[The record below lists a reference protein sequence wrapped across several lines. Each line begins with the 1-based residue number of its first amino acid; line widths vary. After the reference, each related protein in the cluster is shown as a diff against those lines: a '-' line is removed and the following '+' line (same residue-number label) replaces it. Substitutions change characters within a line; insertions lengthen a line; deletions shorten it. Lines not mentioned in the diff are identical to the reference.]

1 MARYSL
7 FLLALLLS
15 AVPLSAA
22 EDFIVHQFERKQ
34 LGDKFYAEGA
44 TFADINQDGKTD
56 VISGPFWYEGP
67 EFQKRHEYYPVK
79 EWSINGYSDNF
90 FAFTHDINK
99 DKWPDI
105 VIIGFPGKEAFW
117 YANPQ
122 NKEGH
127 WKKHLA
133 HPVVDNESPT
143 YTDITGDGEPE
154 LVFHTGGQL
163 GYAGPGK
170 DPTAPWEFHAISP
183 NLKYGRFTHGL
194 GVGDVNGDGRADI
207 LEKNGWW
214 EQTAELSK
222 PGFWMQHPFK
232 FTSAGGAQM
241 YAYDVDGDGDQDVI
255 TSKAAHAY
263 GLAWFEN
270 VKDGDDITFVEHRI
284 MGSKPEENK
293 YGVVFSQLH
302 AVDLVDMDGDGIKD
316 IVTGKR
322 FWAHQGHDPGA
333 KEPPVNYWFKTVRTK
348 SGVDF
353 LPYQINDK
361 SGVGTQVVAGDL
373 NGDKL
378 PDLVVGNKSGAYV
391 LLHKTEKV
399 DEAAWKKAQPKKFVP
414 EKVSVKNE
422 LKPGEF
428 YATNPEG
435 KRLNVDFELGN
446 LNDWISDGEA
456 FQSQPAKGDMVHA
469 RRTDM
474 RSNHQGQFWVGTF
487 EFLEDKPVG
496 TLTSATIKVDHPYAT
511 FYVGGGQ
518 HDSTRVEIVDHATG
532 KVIAKASGR
541 NNEAMY
547 QELIDLSKYQGKE
560 IFIRLVDQHRGGW
573 GHINFDHFRFHDQKP
588 ASLDV
593 ANSDAPKKEHTQKYD
608 GLPGSK
614 AAEVMTVPE
623 GFSVSLIAAEPDVQQ
638 PIAMT
643 IDDRGRLWV
652 AESYAYPIKQPE
664 GQGKDRILIFEDKDA
679 DGKFETRKIFQDK
692 LNLVSGLEV
701 GFGGVWVGQAPYL
714 LFIPDKN
721 GDDKPDSQPQI
732 LLDGWHYE
740 DTHETLN
747 SFIWGP
753 DGWLYGCHGVF
764 THSRVGKPGTPDD
777 QRQPINAGIW
787 RYHPTRHE
795 FEVFAHGTSNP
806 WGVDFNDQ
814 GQCFLTCCVIPHLFH
829 IVQNARYRRQA
840 GQHFNPYTYDDIKT
854 IAKHRH
860 WTGGQWNQSDRVASD
875 LVGGGHAHAGAM
887 IYLGGS
893 WPEKYR
899 NQLFMNNIHG
909 ARLNQD
915 QLARKGSGYEG
926 DFAPDFLFANDR
938 SSQILYLRYG
948 PDGQVYF
955 IDWYDTNQCHHRE
968 FQKHDRS
975 NGRIFRVAYNNAK
988 PVQVD
993 LQKLTSAELVKLQL
1007 HDNDWY
1013 VRQSRR
1019 ILQERGPDPEV
1030 HAQLAEMAFKHDDV
1044 TRRLRALWA
1053 LHVTGGL
1060 SEAKV
1065 MQALKDP
1072 SEFMRGWAIQLA
1084 LETGSPSDAL
1094 LAKLVELA
1102 QQDPSSVVRLY
1113 LGSAA
1118 SRLPLDQ
1125 RWDILKG
1132 LVSHQEDQSDHNL
1145 PLLYWYAIEP
1155 IAPHDMQRAFQLADA
1170 SKIPLIESYTLR
1182 RIADIGTADAVAFLV
1197 EQLGKSE
1204 TAARQKVF
1212 LDSINSALRGRR
1224 QFPMPEPWK
1233 TVGKKLINSKDPVV
1247 KSESLALAVT
1257 FGDPAAMQQLREIV
1271 ASQKNDLS
1279 GRKSALA
1286 SLLGAKDPEL
1296 QPILIPLLDEQAM
1309 RREALRGLA
1318 GYSAA
1323 DTASEILKRYSQFD
1337 LNEKR
1342 DALNTLASRREYAHQ
1357 LVAAV
1362 EAKEIAAKDLSAEI
1376 IRQLGNL
1383 KDKSLNEKIGK
1394 VWGIV
1399 RESAADKKK
1408 QIASFRDMIER
1419 PHPTPDVNL
1428 GRAVFAK
1435 TCQQC
1440 HKLFGTG
1447 ESIGPELTGSN
1458 RANLDYLLSNVID
1471 PSAVM
1476 AKDYQPVVI
1485 VTESGRIVTGIIK
1498 KQDKNAVTVATANE
1512 TVIIPRDEIDEMSLS
1527 DKSMMPDNLWKQLSR
1542 VEVRSLVA
1550 YLAGSQQVPMQATPD
1565 NLKLFFNGQNLVGWT
1580 GNSQLWS
1587 VENGEIVGR
1596 SPGIKQNEFLV
1607 SDLQVGDFELKLKV
1621 KLTPDTGNSGI
1632 QFRSSLEPGGHV
1644 KGYQADAGKGW
1655 WGKLYE
1661 EHGRGLLFKDSG
1673 EAYVREGEWNEYRI
1687 VAVGSQIRTFI
1698 NGNLCTDLNDPQ
1710 GAKSGIIAFQIHSGG
1725 PMEVRFKDLEL
1736 NLGPK
1741 AD

>member
-7 FLLALLLS
+7 LLLLLAN
-15 AVPLSAA
+15 AAPLFGA
-22 EDFIVHQFERKQ
+22 EDFTIHQFERLQ
-34 LGDKFYAEGA
+34 LGKTFYAEGA
-44 TFADINQDGKTD
+44 TFGDVNRDGHQD
-56 VISGPFWYEGP
+56 VISGPYWHEGP
-67 EFQKRHEYYPVK
+67 EFKTKHEFYPVK

-90 FAFTHDINK
+90 FAYVHDVNN
-99 DKWPDI
+99 DKWLDI
-105 VIIGFPGKEAFW
+105 VILGFPGKEGFW

-122 NKEGH
+122 NKTGH

-133 HPVVDNESPT
+133 HPAVDNESPT
-143 YTDITGDGEPE
+143 YADLTGDGEPE

-170 DPTAPWEFHAISP
+170 DPTQPWSFHAISP

-194 GVGDVNGDGRADI
+194 GVGDVNGDGKPDI

-214 EQTAELSK
+214 EQPSNLSK
-222 PGFWMQHPFK
+222 PGFWTRHPVK
-232 FTSAGGAQM
+232 FSAAGGAQM

-263 GLAWFEN
+263 GLSWFEN
-270 VKDGDDITFVEHRI
+270 VKRDGEITFVEHKI
-284 MGSKPEENK
+284 MGSRQEENK

-302 AVDLVDMDGDGIKD
+302 AVALEDMDGDGVKD
-316 IVTGKR
+316 IITGKR

-348 SGVDF
+348 KGVDF
-353 LPYQINDK
+353 LPYQINDQ
-361 SGVGTQVVAGDL
+361 SGVGTQVVVGDVT
-373 NGDKL
+373 GDKL
-378 PDLVVGNKSGAYV
+378 PDVVVGNKSGAY
-391 LLHKTEKV
+391 LLVHKKVKV
-399 DEAAWKKAQPKKFVP
+399 DEETWKKAQPEKFVP
-414 EKVSVKNE
+414 KKVSLKNE

-428 YATNPEG
+428 FATNADG
-435 KRLNVDFELGN
+435 KRVNVDFELGN
-446 LNDWISDGEA
+446 LKDWISEGEA
-456 FQSQPAKGDMVHA
+456 FKRQPARGDTVYS
-469 RRTDM
+469 RRSDM
-474 RSNHQGQFWVGTF
+474 RSHHQGQFWVGTY
-487 EFLEDKPVG
+487 EFLEDNPVG
-496 TLTSATIKVDHPYAT
+496 TLTSAAIKVTQPFAS
-511 FYVGGGQ
+511 FYVGGGS
-518 HDSTRVEIVDHATG
+518 HESTRVEIVDRATN

-541 NNEAMY
+541 NHERMH
-547 QELIDLSKYQGKE
+547 QTLVDLKKYQGKE
-560 IFIRLVDQHRGGW
+560 IFIRLVDQHSGSW
-573 GHINFDHFRFHDQKP
+573 GHINFDHFRFHEKKP
-588 ASLDV
+588 AGLELVS
-593 ANSDAPKKEHTQKYD
+593 SGAPPKTHSQKYD
-608 GLPGSK
+608 GLPGPK
-614 AAEVMTVPE
+614 AAEVMTVPD

-652 AESYAYPIKQPE
+652 AESYAYPSRQPE
-664 GQGKDRILIFEDKDA
+664 GKGKDRILIFEDKDA
-679 DGKFETRKIFQDK
+679 DGKFETRKIFKEK

-721 GDDKPDSQPQI
+721 GDDVPDAAPEV

-764 THSRVGKPGTPDD
+764 THSRVGKPGTPDKE
-777 QRQPINAGIW
+777 RQPINAGIW

-795 FEVFAHGTSNP
+795 FEIFAHGTSNP

-829 IVQNARYRRQA
+829 VAQNARYRRQA

-854 IAKHRH
+854 IARHRH

-875 LVGGGHAHAGAM
+875 RVGGGHAHAGAM

-915 QLARKGSGYEG
+915 VLTRQGSGYAG

-938 SSQILYLRYG
+938 SSQILYLRTG

-968 FQKHDRS
+968 YQKHDRS
-975 NGRIFRVAYNNAK
+975 NGRIFRVAYKNAK

-993 LQKLTSAELVKLQL
+993 LKKLTSAELVKLQL
-1007 HDNDWY
+1007 HKNDWY

-1019 ILQERGPDPEV
+1019 ILQERGADPEV
-1030 HAQLAEMAFKHDDV
+1030 YAQLSEISFHHADV
-1044 TRRLRALWA
+1044 TRRLRGLWA

-1060 SEAKV
+1060 SEQKI

-1072 SEFMRGWAIQLA
+1072 SEYMRGWAIQLA
-1084 LETGSPSDAL
+1084 LETGTPSAAL
-1094 LAKLVELA
+1094 LSKLA
-1102 QQDPSSVVRLY
+1102 QLASQDPSPVVRLY

-1118 SRLPLDQ
+1118 NRLPLDQ
-1125 RWDILKG
+1125 RWEILTG
-1132 LVSHQEDQSDHNL
+1132 LVGHAEDQSDHNL
-1145 PLLYWYAIEP
+1145 PLLYWYAVEP
-1155 IAPHDMQRAFQLADA
+1155 LASHNMQRSFELA
-1170 SKIPLIESYTLR
+1170 SNSRIPLIESYTLR
-1182 RIADIGTADAVAFLV
+1182 RIADIDTEEAVAFLV
-1197 EQLGKSE
+1197 QQLGQAK

-1224 QFPMPEPWK
+1224 KFPMPEAWSV
-1233 TVGKKLINSKDPVV
+1233 VGQKLISSSDPVV
-1247 KSESLALAVT
+1247 KSQSLSLAVT
-1257 FGDPAAMQQLREIV
+1257 FGDPEAMQQLREIV
-1271 ASQKNDLS
+1271 RDQKSKLT

-1286 SLLGAKDPEL
+1286 SLLGVQDPKL
-1296 QPILIPLLDEQAM
+1296 VSILIPLLDEKGL

-1318 GYSAA
+1318 GYTDAA
-1323 DTASEILKRYSQFD
+1323 VAPSILERYQQFD

-1342 DALNTLASRREYAHQ
+1342 DALNTLASRADYAHQ
-1357 LVAAV
+1357 LLAAI
-1362 EAKEIAAKDLSAEI
+1362 ESQEISAKDLSAEI
-1376 IRQLGNL
+1376 VRQLGNL
-1383 KDKSLNEKIGK
+1383 KDKSLNQKIGK

-1408 QIASFRDMIER
+1408 LIAVYKRMISR
-1419 PHPTPDVNL
+1419 PRPKPDLHL
-1428 GRAVFAK
+1428 GRAVFTK

-1447 ESIGPELTGSN
+1447 QTIGPELTGSN

-1498 KQDKNAVTVATANE
+1498 KQDQNAVTVATANE
-1512 TVIIPRDEIDEMSLS
+1512 TVIIPRAEIDEMSLS
-1527 DKSMMPDNLWKQLSR
+1527 DKSMMPDNLWKQLSSG
-1542 VEVRSLVA
+1542 EVRSLVA
-1550 YLAGSQQVPMQATPD
+1550 YLASGKQVPMQATKD
-1565 NLKLFFNGQNLVGWT
+1565 NLKLFFNGQNLTGWT

-1596 SPGIKQNEFLV
+1596 SPGIKSNEFLV
-1607 SDLQVGDFELKLKV
+1607 SDMLVGDFELKAKI
-1621 KLTPDTGNSGI
+1621 KLSPNSGNSGI
-1632 QFRSSLEPGGHV
+1632 QFRSRLEPNGHV

-1661 EHGRGLLFKDSG
+1661 ELGRGLLFKKSG
-1673 EAYVREGEWNEYRI
+1673 EEYVRENDWNEYRI
-1687 VAVGSQIRTFI
+1687 VAVGPRIRTYI
-1698 NGNLCTDLNDPQ
+1698 NGNLCADLNDPQ
-1710 GAKSGIIAFQIHSGG
+1710 GAKSGIIAFQLHSGG

-1736 NLGPK
+1736 RLGP
-1741 AD
+1741 DID

>member
-1 MARYSL
+1 MARNSL
-7 FLLALLLS
+7 FLLFVVFTS
-15 AVPLSAA
+15 PLFAA
-22 EDFIVHQFERKQ
+22 EDFIVHQFERMQ
-34 LGDKFYAEGA
+34 LGKKFYSEGA
-44 TFADINQDGKTD
+44 TFGDINGDGHQDL
-56 VISGPFWYEGP
+56 ISGPYWYQGP
-67 EFQKRHEYYPVK
+67 DFKTKHEYYPVK
-79 EWSINGYSDNF
+79 EWNIKGYSDNF
-90 FAFTHDINK
+90 FAFVHDVNK
-99 DKWPDI
+99 DKWQDI

-122 NKEGH
+122 NKPGH

-133 HPVVDNESPT
+133 HPAVDNESPT
-143 YTDITGDGEPE
+143 YVDITGDGEPE

-170 DPTAPWEFHAISP
+170 DPTQPWGFHPISP

-194 GVGDVNGDGRADI
+194 GVGDVNGDGKQDI

-214 EQTAELSK
+214 EQPMDVTK
-222 PGFWMQHPFK
+222 PGFWTRHPFN
-232 FTSAGGAQM
+232 FTRAGGAQM
-241 YAYDVDGDGDQDVI
+241 YVYDVDGDGDQDVI
-255 TSKAAHAY
+255 TSKAAHAF
-263 GLAWFEN
+263 GLSWFEN
-270 VKDGDDITFVEHRI
+270 VKQNGEITFVEHQI
-284 MGSKPEENK
+284 MGSKPEDNK

-302 AVDLVDMDGDGIKD
+302 AVALEDMDGDGIKD
-316 IVTGKR
+316 IITGKR
-322 FWAHQGHDPGA
+322 YWAHQGHDPGA
-333 KEPPVNYWFKTVRTK
+333 KQPSVNYWFKTVRTNK
-348 SGVDF
+348 GVDF
-353 LPYQINDK
+353 LPYQINDQ
-361 SGVGTQVVAGDL
+361 SGVGTQVVVGDVT
-373 NGDKL
+373 GDKL
-378 PDLVVGNKSGAYV
+378 PDVVVGNKSGIY
-391 LLHKTEKV
+391 LLVQKKV
-399 DEAAWKKAQPKKFVP
+399 KVGKEAWKKAQPKLFVP
-414 EKVSVKNE
+414 KKVSLKNE

-428 YATNPEG
+428 FATNAKG
-435 KRLNVDFELGN
+435 KRVNVDFELGS
-446 LNDWISDGEA
+446 LKDWVSDGSA
-456 FQSQPAKGDMVHA
+456 FQRQPAKGDTVHA
-469 RRTDM
+469 RRSDM
-474 RSNHQGQFWVGTF
+474 LSNHQGQFWVGTF

-496 TLTSATIKVDHPYAT
+496 TLTSASIKVTQPFAS
-511 FYVGGGQ
+511 FYVGGGA
-518 HDSTRVEIVDHATG
+518 HESTRVEIVDQATN

-541 NNEAMY
+541 NHEQMH
-547 QELIDLSKYQGKE
+547 QQLVDLSKYQGKE
-560 IFIRLVDQHRGGW
+560 IFIRLVDQHRGSW
-573 GHINFDHFRFHDQKP
+573 GHINFDHFRFHAKKP
-588 ASLDV
+588 AALTAVNKS
-593 ANSDAPKKEHTQKYD
+593 AATKKYTQKYD
-608 GLPGSK
+608 GLTGPK

-652 AESYAYPIKQPE
+652 AESYAYPSRQPE
-664 GQGKDRILIFEDKDA
+664 GKGKDRILIFEDKDA
-679 DGKFETRKIFQDK
+679 DGKFESRKIFKDK
-692 LNLVSGLEV
+692 LNLVSGMEV

-721 GDDKPDSQPQI
+721 GDDLPDAEPQV

-764 THSRVGKPGTPDD
+764 THSRVGKPGTPDKD
-777 QRQPINAGIW
+777 RQPINAGIW

-840 GQHFNPYTYDDIKT
+840 GRHFNPYTYNDIKT

-860 WTGGQWNQSDRVASD
+860 WTGGQWNQSDRAASD

-915 QLARKGSGYEG
+915 VLARRGSGYSG
-926 DFAPDFLFANDR
+926 DFAPDFLLANDR

-975 NGRIFRVAYNNAK
+975 NGRIFRVAYQNAK
-988 PVQVD
+988 PVKVD
-993 LQKLTSAELVKLQL
+993 LKKLSSDELVKLQL
-1007 HDNDWY
+1007 HKNDWY

-1019 ILQERGPDPEV
+1019 ILQERGADPELR
-1030 HAQLAEMAFKHDDV
+1030 AQLAEIALKHEDV
-1044 TRRLRALWA
+1044 TRRLRGLWS

-1060 SEAKV
+1060 SESTI
-1065 MQALKDP
+1065 MQVLNDP

-1084 LETGSPSDAL
+1084 LETGAPSTAL
-1094 LAKLVELA
+1094 LTKLADLA
-1102 QQDPSSVVRLY
+1102 IQDPSPVVRLY

-1118 SRLPLDQ
+1118 NRLPLDQ
-1125 RWDILKG
+1125 RWEILAG
-1132 LVSHQEDQSDHNL
+1132 LVGHAEDQSDHNL
-1145 PLLYWYAIEP
+1145 PLLYWYAVEP
-1155 IAPHDMQRAFQLADA
+1155 LASHNMHRSFELA
-1170 SKIPLIESYTLR
+1170 KKSKIPLIESYTLR
-1182 RIADIGTADAVAFLV
+1182 RIADIGTEEAVAFLV
-1197 EQLGKSE
+1197 QQLGQAE
-1204 TAARQKVF
+1204 TAVRQKMF
-1212 LDSINSALRGRR
+1212 LDSINKALRGRR
-1224 QFPMPEPWK
+1224 KFPMPEPWAV
-1233 TVGKKLINSKDPVV
+1233 VGKKLIASQDPSV
-1247 KSESLALAVT
+1247 KSQTLALAVT
-1257 FGDPAAMQQLREIV
+1257 FGDPEAMQKLREIIV
-1271 ASQKNDLS
+1271 NQKSELLL
-1279 GRKSALA
+1279 RKSAIA
-1286 SLLGAKDPEL
+1286 SLLGVQDPKL
-1296 QPILIPLLDEQAM
+1296 VSILISLLDEKRL

-1318 GYSAA
+1318 GYTDGEIAPA
-1323 DTASEILKRYSQFD
+1323 ILKRYSQFD
-1337 LNEKR
+1337 PNEKR
-1342 DALNTLASRREYAHQ
+1342 DALNTLASRAKYAHQ
-1357 LVAAV
+1357 LVAAI
-1362 EAKEIAAKDLSAEI
+1362 EAKQISSKDLSAEI
-1376 IRQLGNL
+1376 VRQLGNL

-1399 RESAADKKK
+1399 RETAADKKK
-1408 QIASFRDMIER
+1408 MIASYKNMLSRSR
-1419 PHPTPDVNL
+1419 PKPDLHL
-1428 GRAVFAK
+1428 GRAVFTK

-1447 ESIGPELTGSN
+1447 AVIGPELTGSN

-1498 KQDKNAVTVATANE
+1498 KEDKNAVTVATANE
-1512 TVIIPRDEIDEMSLS
+1512 TVIIPRDEIDEMNLS
-1527 DKSMMPDNLWKQLSR
+1527 DKSMMPDNLWKQLNSH
-1542 VEVRSLVA
+1542 EIRSLVA
-1550 YLAGSQQVPMQATPD
+1550 YLASPKQVPMKATND
-1565 NLKLFFNGQNLVGWT
+1565 NLKLFFNGQNLMGWT

-1596 SPGIKQNEFLV
+1596 SPGIKRNEFLV
-1607 SDLQVGDFELKLKV
+1607 SDLLVGDFELKTKV
-1621 KLTPDTGNSGI
+1621 KLSPNAGNSGI
-1632 QFRSSLEPGGHV
+1632 QFRSSLEPNGHV

-1661 EHGRGLLFKDSG
+1661 EHGRGLLFKESG
-1673 EAYVREGEWNEYRI
+1673 EEYVRENEWNEYRI
-1687 VAVGSQIRTFI
+1687 VAVGSQIRTYI
-1698 NGNLCTDLNDPQ
+1698 NGNLCTDLNDPS

-1736 NLGPK
+1736 RLGPI

>member
-7 FLLALLLS
+7 LLILLVFVS
-15 AVPLSAA
+15 PLSAA
-22 EDFIVHQFERKQ
+22 EDYTVHQFERMQ
-34 LGDKFYAEGA
+34 LGSKFYAEGA
-44 TFADINQDGKTD
+44 TFGDINGDGHQDL
-56 VISGPFWYEGP
+56 ISGPYWYEGP
-67 EFQKRHEYYPVK
+67 GFKTKHEYYPVK
-79 EWSINGYSDNF
+79 EWNIKGYSDNF
-90 FAFTHDINK
+90 FAFVHDVNH
-99 DKWPDI
+99 DNWLDI
-105 VIIGFPGKEAFW
+105 VILGFPGKEGFW
-117 YANPQ
+117 YANPK
-122 NKEGH
+122 NKPGH

-133 HPVVDNESPT
+133 HPAVDNESPT
-143 YTDITGDGEPE
+143 YTDLTGDGEPE
-154 LVFHTGGQL
+154 IVFHTGGQL

-170 DPTAPWEFHAISP
+170 DPTQPWRFHAISP

-194 GVGDVNGDGRADI
+194 GVGDVNGDGKPDI

-214 EQTAELSK
+214 EQPSDLGK
-222 PGFWMQHPFK
+222 PGFWTRHPFK
-232 FTSAGGAQM
+232 FTGAGGAQM

-263 GLAWFEN
+263 GLSWFEN
-270 VKDGDDITFVEHRI
+270 VKRDGEITFVEHRI

-302 AVDLVDMDGDGIKD
+302 AVALEDMDGDGVKD
-316 IVTGKR
+316 IITGKR

-333 KEPPVNYWFKTVRTK
+333 KDAPVNYWFKTVRTK
-348 SGVDF
+348 KGVDF
-353 LPYQINDK
+353 LPYQINDQ
-361 SGVGTQVVAGDL
+361 SGVGTQVVVGDVTG
-373 NGDKL
+373 NQL
-378 PDLVVGNKSGAYV
+378 PDLVVGNKSGTY
-391 LLHKTEKV
+391 LLVHKKVKV
-399 DEAAWKKAQPKKFVP
+399 DQSAWKKAQPQLFVP
-414 EKVSVKNE
+414 KKVSHKN
-422 LKPGEF
+422 
-428 YATNPEG
+428 
-435 KRLNVDFELGN
+435 
-446 LNDWISDGEA
+446 
-456 FQSQPAKGDMVHA
+456 
-469 RRTDM
+469 
-474 RSNHQGQFWVGTF
+474 
-487 EFLEDKPVG
+487 
-496 TLTSATIKVDHPYAT
+496 TS
-511 FYVGGGQ
+511 
-518 HDSTRVEIVDHATG
+518 
-532 KVIAKASGR
+532 
-541 NNEAMY
+541 
-547 QELIDLSKYQGKE
+547 
-560 IFIRLVDQHRGGW
+560 
-573 GHINFDHFRFHDQKP
+573 KP
-588 ASLDV
+588 AQLPV
-593 ANSDAPKKEHTQKYD
+593 AKSSTPPKMHTQKYD
-608 GLPGSK
+608 GLPGTK
-614 AAEVMTVPE
+614 AAEVMTVPK

-652 AESYAYPIKQPE
+652 AESYAYPSRQPE
-664 GQGKDRILIFEDKDA
+664 GKGKDRILIFEDKDA
-679 DGKFETRKIFQDK
+679 DGKFETRKIFKDK

-721 GDDKPDSQPQI
+721 GDDVPDAEPQV

-764 THSRVGKPGTPDD
+764 THSLVGKPGTPAKD
-777 QRQPINAGIW
+777 RQPLNAGIW

-829 IVQNARYRRQA
+829 ITQHARYRRQA
-840 GQHFNPYTYDDIKT
+840 GAHFNPYTYDDIKT

-860 WTGGQWNQSDRVASD
+860 WTGGQWNVSDRAASD
-875 LVGGGHAHAGAM
+875 SVGGGHAHSGAL

-915 QLARKGSGYEG
+915 VLTRSGSGYVG

-938 SSQILYLRYG
+938 SSQILYLRTG

-975 NGRIFRVAYNNAK
+975 NGRIFRVAYQGAK
-988 PVQVD
+988 PVKVN
-993 LQKLTSAELVKLQL
+993 LKKLSSAELVKLQL
-1007 HDNDWY
+1007 HKNDWY
-1013 VRQSRR
+1013 VRQSRK
-1019 ILQERGPDPEV
+1019 ILQERGADPEV
-1030 HAQLAEMAFKHDDV
+1030 HAQLAAIAFQHEDV
-1044 TRRLRALWA
+1044 TRRLRGLWT

-1060 SEAKV
+1060 SERKI
-1065 MQALKDP
+1065 MEALKDS
-1072 SEFMRGWAIQLA
+1072 SEYMRGWAIQLA
-1084 LETGSPSDAL
+1084 LESGTPSKAL
-1094 LAKLVELA
+1094 LSKLAELA
-1102 QQDPSSVVRLY
+1102 AHDPSPVVRLY

-1118 SRLPLDQ
+1118 NRLPLDQ
-1125 RWDILKG
+1125 RWEILAG
-1132 LVSHQEDQSDHNL
+1132 LVSHAEDSSDHNL
-1145 PLLYWYAIEP
+1145 PLLYWYAVEP
-1155 IAPHDMQRAFQLADA
+1155 LAPYDMQRAFELV
-1170 SKIPLIESYTLR
+1170 SKSRIPLIESYTLR
-1182 RIADIGTADAVAFLV
+1182 RIADIGTEEAVAFLV
-1197 EQLGKSE
+1197 QQLGQAK

-1224 QFPMPEPWK
+1224 KFPMPQSWSAVGEKLKSSSDPTVK
-1233 TVGKKLINSKDPVV
+1233 TQ
-1247 KSESLALAVT
+1247 SLSLAVT

-1271 ASQKNDLS
+1271 SDQKGALV

-1286 SLLGAKDPEL
+1286 SLLSVHDPHL
-1296 QPILIPLLDEQAM
+1296 VPILIPILNEKGL

-1318 GYSAA
+1318 GYSDATIA
-1323 DTASEILKRYSQFD
+1323 PAILERYKQFD

-1342 DALNTLASRREYAHQ
+1342 DALNTLASRAAYAHQ
-1357 LVAAV
+1357 LLTAI
-1362 EAKEIAAKDLSAEI
+1362 ESEEISAKDLSAEI
-1376 IRQLGNL
+1376 VRQLGNL
-1383 KDKSLNEKIGK
+1383 KDKSLNQKIGK

-1408 QIASFRDMIER
+1408 LIGVYKKMLAR
-1419 PHPTPDVNL
+1419 PRPKPDLHL
-1428 GRAVFAK
+1428 GRAVFTK

-1447 ESIGPELTGSN
+1447 QTIGPELTGSN
-1458 RANLDYLLSNVID
+1458 RANRDYLLSNVID

-1512 TVIIPRDEIDEMSLS
+1512 TVIIPRAEIDEMSLS
-1527 DKSMMPDNLWKQLSR
+1527 EKSMMPDNLWKQLNPL
-1542 VEVRSLVA
+1542 EVRALVA
-1550 YLAGSQQVPMQATPD
+1550 YLASSKQVPMQATKD
-1565 NLKLFFNGQNLVGWT
+1565 NLKLFFNGQDLTGWT

-1596 SPGIKQNEFLV
+1596 SPGIKSNEFLV
-1607 SDLQVGDFELKLKV
+1607 SDMLVGDFQLTAKV
-1621 KLTPDTGNSGI
+1621 KLSPNSGNSGI
-1632 QFRSSLEPGGHV
+1632 QFRSTLEPNGHV
-1644 KGYQADAGKGW
+1644 KGYQADIGKGW

-1661 EHGRGLLFKDSG
+1661 ELGRGLLFKESG
-1673 EAYVREGEWNEYRI
+1673 EKHVRENEWNEYRI
-1687 VAVGSQIRTFI
+1687 VAVGPRIRTYI
-1698 NGNLCTDLNDPQ
+1698 NGKLCTDINDPQ

-1736 NLGPK
+1736 RLGPV

>member
-7 FLLALLLS
+7 FLLSLILA
-15 AVPLSAA
+15 APLAAA
-22 EDFIVHQFERKQ
+22 EEFTLHQFDRLQ

-44 TFADINQDGKTD
+44 TFGDLNRDGHQDL
-56 VISGPFWYEGP
+56 ISGPYWYAGP
-67 EFQKRHEYYPVK
+67 DFKTKHEYYPVK

-90 FAFTHDINK
+90 FAFVNDVNK
-99 DKWPDI
+99 DEWPDI
-105 VIIGFPGKEAFW
+105 VIIGFPGKEAYW

-122 NKEGH
+122 KQSGH
-127 WKKHLA
+127 WKRSLA

-143 YTDITGDGEPE
+143 YTDLTGDGEPE

-170 DPTAPWEFHAISP
+170 DPTKPWSFHAVSP

-194 GVGDVNGDGRADI
+194 GVGDVNGDGKQDI

-214 EQTAELSK
+214 EQPADLQK
-222 PGFWMQHPFK
+222 AGFWTRHPFK
-232 FTSAGGAQM
+232 FTGAGGSQM

-263 GLAWFEN
+263 GLSWFEN
-270 VKDGDDITFVEHRI
+270 VKKDGEITFVEHPI

-333 KEPPVNYWFKTVRTK
+333 KEPPVNYWFKIVRTPN
-348 SGVDF
+348 GVDF

-361 SGVGTQVVAGDL
+361 SGVGTQVVAGDVTG
-373 NGDKL
+373 NKL
-378 PDLVVGNKSGAYV
+378 PDLVVGNKSGTY
-391 LLHKTEKV
+391 LLKHKQVKV
-399 DEAAWKKAQPKKFVP
+399 DEATWKKAQPKKYVP
-414 EKVSVKNE
+414 KKVSVKNE
-422 LKPGEF
+422 LKPGEHF
-428 YATNPEG
+428 ATNANG
-435 KRLNVDFELGN
+435 RRLNLDFETGDLK
-446 LNDWISDGEA
+446 DWVAEGEA
-456 FQSQPAKGDMVHA
+456 FHSQPVKGDTVKA
-469 RRTDM
+469 RRRDM
-474 RSNHQGQFWVGTF
+474 VSNHQGQYWVGTY
-487 EFLEDKPVG
+487 EVLEDVPVG
-496 TLTSATIKVDHPYAT
+496 TLSSASIKVTHPYAT
-511 FYVGGGQ
+511 FYVGGGS
-518 HDSTRVEIVDHATG
+518 HDSTRVEIVDRATN

-541 NNEAMY
+541 NNERMH
-547 QELIDLSKYQGKE
+547 QELVDLSKYQGKE
-560 IFIRLVDQHRGGW
+560 IFIRLVDQHKGGW
-573 GHINFDHFRFHDQKP
+573 GHINFDHFRFHDKKP
-588 ASLDV
+588 AQLEV
-593 ANSDAPKKEHTQKYD
+593 ADSGAPAQEHTQKYD
-608 GLPGSK
+608 GLPGKK
-614 AAEVMTVPE
+614 AAEVMSVPD
-623 GFSVSLIAAEPDVQQ
+623 GFSVSLVAAEPDVQQ

-652 AESYAYPIKQPE
+652 AESYAYPSKQPE
-664 GQGKDRILIFEDKDA
+664 GKGKDRILIFEDKDA
-679 DGKFETRKIFQDK
+679 DGKFETRKVFQEK

-721 GDDKPDSQPQI
+721 GDDKPDGESEI

-875 LVGGGHAHAGAM
+875 RVGGGHAHAGAM

-893 WPEKYR
+893 WPKKYH

-915 QLARKGSGYEG
+915 QLAREGSGYIG
-926 DFAPDFLFANDR
+926 DFAPDFLYANDR

-988 PVQVD
+988 PVKVD
-993 LQKLTSAELVKLQL
+993 LQKLSSAELVKLQL
-1007 HDNDWY
+1007 HENDWY

-1019 ILQERGPDPEV
+1019 ILQERGADPEV
-1030 HAQLAEMAFKHDDV
+1030 HAQLAEIAFGNDDV
-1044 TRRLRALWA
+1044 TRRLRGLWA

-1084 LETGSPSDAL
+1084 LETGTPSKEL
-1094 LAKLVELA
+1094 LQKMEVLAK
-1102 QQDPSSVVRLY
+1102 QDPSPVVRLY

-1118 SRLPLDQ
+1118 NRLPLDQ
-1125 RWDILKG
+1125 RAGILKG
-1132 LVSHQEDQSDHNL
+1132 LVSHAEDQHDHNL
-1145 PLLYWYAIEP
+1145 PLLYWYALEP
-1155 IAPHDMQRAFQLADA
+1155 LAPQDMRQAYALAKDA
-1170 SKIPLIESYTLR
+1170 KIPLIESYTLR
-1182 RIADIGTADAVAFLV
+1182 RIADIGTEEAVAFLV
-1197 EQLGKSE
+1197 EQLGDAQ
-1204 TAARQKVF
+1204 AADEQKVF

-1224 QFPMPEPWK
+1224 QFPMPAPWK
-1233 TVGKKLINSKDPVV
+1233 SVGKRLMTSQDPVV
-1247 KSESLALAVT
+1247 KSRSLSLAVT
-1257 FGDPAAMQQLREIV
+1257 FGDPAAMQRLREIV
-1271 ASQKNDLS
+1271 ADQKNELA
-1279 GRKSALA
+1279 GRKSALD
-1286 SLLGAKDPEL
+1286 SLLGVRDSQL
-1296 QPILIPLLDEQAM
+1296 VPILIPLLDQKGI

-1318 GYSAA
+1318 GYPDAA
-1323 DTASEILKRYSQFD
+1323 IATAILERYPQYD

-1342 DALNTLASRREYAHQ
+1342 DALNTLASRLNFAEQ

-1362 EAKEIAAKDLSAEI
+1362 EAKEVPSKDLSAEI

-1383 KDKSLNEKIGK
+1383 KDKELNAKIGK
-1394 VWGIV
+1394 VWGVV

-1408 QIASFRDMIER
+1408 LIASYKNMIER
-1419 PHPTPDVNL
+1419 PHPTPDINL
-1428 GRAVFAK
+1428 GRAIFAK

-1447 ESIGPELTGSN
+1447 ASIGPELTGSN
-1458 RANLDYLLSNVID
+1458 RANLDYLLSNVVD

-1476 AKDYQPVVI
+1476 AKDYQPAVI
-1485 VTESGRIVTGIIK
+1485 VTESGRIITGIIK
-1498 KQDKNAVTVATANE
+1498 KEDKNAVTVATANE

-1542 VEVRSLVA
+1542 IEVRSLVK
-1550 YLAGSQQVPMQATPD
+1550 YLASPGQVPMKATPE
-1565 NLKLFFNGQNLVGWT
+1565 NLKQFFNGQDLTGWT
-1580 GNSQLWS
+1580 GDSQLWF

-1596 SPGIKQNEFLV
+1596 SPGIKRNEFLV
-1607 SDLQVGDFELKLKV
+1607 SDMLVGDFELKVKV
-1621 KLTPDTGNSGI
+1621 KLTPNAGNSGI
-1632 QFRSSLEPGGHV
+1632 QFRSSLQPGGHV
-1644 KGYQADAGKGW
+1644 KGYQADIGAGW

-1661 EHGRGLLFKDSG
+1661 EHGRGLLFKESG
-1673 EAYVREGEWNEYRI
+1673 EQHVREGDWNEYRV
-1687 VAVGSQIRTFI
+1687 VAVGPRIRTYI
-1698 NGNLCTDLNDPQ
+1698 NGKLCTDLNDPQ
-1710 GAKSGIIAFQIHSGG
+1710 GAKSGILAFQIHSGG

-1736 NLGPK
+1736 RLDPPR
-1741 AD
+1741 D

>member
-7 FLLALLLS
+7 FLMLLACV
-15 AVPLSAA
+15 APLCAA
-22 EDFIVHQFERKQ
+22 EDYTVHQFDRMQ
-34 LGDKFYAEGA
+34 LGTKFYSEGA
-44 TFADINQDGKTD
+44 TFGDLNNDGHQD
-56 VISGPFWYEGP
+56 VIAGPYWYAGP
-67 EFQKRHEYYPVK
+67 KFETKHEFYPVK
-79 EWSINGYSDNF
+79 EWNVNGYSDNF
-90 FAFTHDINK
+90 FAYVHDVNK
-99 DKWPDI
+99 DNWQDI
-105 VIIGFPGKEAFW
+105 VIIGFPGKAAFW

-122 NKEGH
+122 GKPGH

-133 HPVVDNESPT
+133 HSVVDNESPT
-143 YTDITGDGEPE
+143 YTDLTGDGEPE
-154 LVFHTGGQL
+154 LVFHTAGQL

-170 DPTAPWEFHAISP
+170 DPTKPWQFHPISP
-183 NLKYGRFTHGL
+183 NLKYGRFTHGF

-214 EQTAELSK
+214 EQPADLKK
-222 PGFWMQHPFK
+222 PGFWVRHPFK
-232 FTSAGGAQM
+232 FTGAGGAQM

-263 GLAWFEN
+263 GLSWFEN
-270 VKDGDDITFVEHRI
+270 QKQDDEITFVEHVI
-284 MGSKPEENK
+284 MGSRPEENK

-302 AVDLVDMDGDGIKD
+302 AVDLIDMDGDGIKD

-333 KEPPVNYWFKTVRTK
+333 KDPSVNYWFKIVRNK
-348 SGVDF
+348 DGVDF
-353 LPYQINDK
+353 LPFLINDK
-361 SGVGTQVVAGDL
+361 SGVGTQVVAGDVT
-373 NGDKL
+373 GDKL
-378 PDLVVGNKSGAYV
+378 PDLVVGNKSGTY
-391 LLHKTEKV
+391 LLVHKQQKV
-399 DEAAWKKAQPKKFVP
+399 DKETWEKAQPKKYVP
-414 EKVSVKNE
+414 PKVSTKNE

-428 YATNPEG
+428 YATNSKG
-435 KRLNVDFELGN
+435 KRVNVDFELGN
-446 LNDWISDGEA
+446 LNDWISDGIA
-456 FQSQPAKGDMVHA
+456 FQGQPAKGDTVHA
-469 RRTDM
+469 RRSDM
-474 RSNHQGQFWVGTF
+474 RSNHQGQFWVGTY
-487 EFLEDKPVG
+487 EFLEDKPMG
-496 TLTSATIKVDHPYAT
+496 TLTSASIKVNHPYAS
-511 FYVGGGQ
+511 FYVGGGAD
-518 HDSTRVEIVDHATG
+518 DSTRVEIVDQATN
-532 KVIAKASGR
+532 KVITKASGR
-541 NNEAMY
+541 NNERMH
-547 QELIDLSKYQGKE
+547 QVLVDLSKYQGKE

-573 GHINFDHFRFHDQKP
+573 GHINFDHFRFHDKKP
-588 ASLDV
+588 ARLAV
-593 ANSDAPKKEHTQKYD
+593 VNSGAPPKTHTQKYD
-608 GLPGSK
+608 GLPGKK

-623 GFSVSLIAAEPDVQQ
+623 GFSVNLIAAEPDVQQ

-652 AESYAYPIKQPE
+652 AESYAYPSKQPE
-664 GQGKDRILIFEDKDA
+664 GKGKDRILIFEDKDA
-679 DGKFETRKIFQDK
+679 DGKFETRKIFKDK

-721 GDDKPDSQPQI
+721 GDDKPDAEPQV

-787 RYHPTRHE
+787 RYHPTRHV

-829 IVQNARYRRQA
+829 VVQNARYRRQA
-840 GQHFNPYTYDDIKT
+840 GQHFNPYTYNDIKT

-915 QLARKGSGYEG
+915 VLARKGSGYEG
-926 DFAPDFLFANDR
+926 NFAPDFLLANDR
-938 SSQILYLRYG
+938 SSQILYLRTG

-975 NGRIFRVAYNNAK
+975 NGRIFRVAYKNAK
-988 PVQVD
+988 PAQVD
-993 LQKLTSAELVKLQL
+993 LQKLSSDELVKLQL
-1007 HDNDWY
+1007 HKNDWY

-1019 ILQERGPDPEV
+1019 ILQERGADPEV
-1030 HAQLAEMAFKHDDV
+1030 HAQLAEMAFNNDDV
-1044 TRRLRALWA
+1044 TRRLRALWT

-1060 SEAKV
+1060 SEQKV
-1065 MQALKDP
+1065 LQALKDP
-1072 SEFMRGWAIQLA
+1072 NEFMRGWAIQLA
-1084 LETGSPSDAL
+1084 LETGTPSSAVL
-1094 LAKLVELA
+1094 SQLAELA
-1102 QQDPSSVVRLY
+1102 VKDPSPVVRLY

-1118 SRLPLDQ
+1118 NRLPLDQ
-1125 RWDILKG
+1125 RWDILTG
-1132 LVSHQEDQSDHNL
+1132 LVSHAEDQSDHNL

-1155 IAPHDMQRAFQLADA
+1155 LAPHNMQRSFALAKN
-1170 SKIPLIESYTLR
+1170 SRIPLIESYTLR
-1182 RIADIGTADAVAFLV
+1182 RIADIGTEEAVAFLV
-1197 EQLGKSE
+1197 QQLGEAK
-1204 TAARQKVF
+1204 TADRQRVF

-1224 QFPMPEPWK
+1224 KFPMPEPW
-1233 TVGKKLINSKDPVV
+1233 TAVGKKLINSQDPLVR
-1247 KSESLALAVT
+1247 SRSLSLAVT
-1257 FGDPAAMQQLREIV
+1257 FGDPAAMQRLREIAV
-1271 ASQKNDLS
+1271 DQKSDLA
-1279 GRKSALA
+1279 GRKAALA
-1286 SLLGAKDPEL
+1286 SLLGAQDPQL
-1296 QPILIPLLDEQAM
+1296 VPILIGLLDEKNL

-1318 GYSAA
+1318 GYA
-1323 DTASEILKRYSQFD
+1323 DAETAPAILKRYPQFD

-1342 DALNTLASRREYAHQ
+1342 DALNTLASRSDYAHQ

-1362 EAKEIAAKDLSAEI
+1362 EAKEIPSKDLSAEI

-1408 QIASFRDMIER
+1408 MIASYKNMLSR
-1419 PHPTPDVNL
+1419 PHPTPDLHL

-1458 RANLDYLLSNVID
+1458 RANMDYLLSNVID

-1498 KQDKNAVTVATANE
+1498 KEDKNAVTVATANE

-1550 YLAGSQQVPMQATPD
+1550 YLASSQQVPMQATKD
-1565 NLKLFFNGQNLVGWT
+1565 NLKLFFNGQNLTGWT
-1580 GNSQLWS
+1580 GDSNLWS

-1596 SPGIKQNEFLV
+1596 SPGIKRNEFLV
-1607 SDLQVGDFELKLKV
+1607 SDLRVGDFELKAKV
-1621 KLTPDTGNSGI
+1621 KLTPNAGNSGI
-1632 QFRSSLEPGGHV
+1632 QFRSSLESGGHV
-1644 KGYQADAGKGW
+1644 KGYQADVGKGW

-1661 EHGRGLLFKDSG
+1661 EHGRGLLFEKSG
-1673 EAYVREGEWNEYRI
+1673 EEHVQEGEWNEYRI
-1687 VAVGSQIRTFI
+1687 VAVGPRIRTYI
-1698 NGNLCTDLNDPQ
+1698 NGKLCTDLNDPQ
-1710 GAKSGIIAFQIHSGG
+1710 GAKAGIIAFQIHSGG

-1736 NLGPK
+1736 QLGPI

>member
-7 FLLALLLS
+7 LLILLAMAS
-15 AVPLSAA
+15 PLDAA
-22 EDFIVHQFERKQ
+22 EKLMLHQFDRMQ
-34 LGDKFYAEGA
+34 LGTKFYAEGA
-44 TFADINQDGKTD
+44 TFGDMNGDGHQD
-56 VISGPFWYEGP
+56 VISGPYWYQGP
-67 EFQKRHEYYPVK
+67 EFKTKHEYYPVK
-79 EWSINGYSDNF
+79 EWNINGYSDNF
-90 FAFTHDINK
+90 FAFVHDVNK

-105 VIIGFPGKEAFW
+105 VILGFPGKEAFW

-122 NKEGH
+122 NQPGH

-133 HPVVDNESPT
+133 HPAVDNESPT
-143 YTDITGDGEPE
+143 YTDLTGDGAPE

-163 GYAGPGK
+163 GYAGPGQ
-170 DPTAPWEFHAISP
+170 DPTQPWKFHAISP

-194 GVGDVNGDGRADI
+194 GVGDVNGDGKPDI

-214 EQTAELSK
+214 EQPADLDK
-222 PGFWMQHPFK
+222 PGFWTRHPFR
-232 FTSAGGAQM
+232 FTGAGGAQM

-263 GLAWFEN
+263 GLSWFEN
-270 VKDGDDITFVEHRI
+270 VKRDGEITFVEHSI

-293 YGVVFSQLH
+293 YGIVFSQLH
-302 AVDLVDMDGDGIKD
+302 AVALEDMDGDGVKD
-316 IVTGKR
+316 IITGKR

-333 KEPPVNYWFKTVRTK
+333 KQPPVNYWFKTVRSK
-348 SGVDF
+348 KGVDF
-353 LPYQINDK
+353 LPYRINDQ
-361 SGVGTQVVAGDL
+361 SGVGTQVVVGDVT
-373 NGDKL
+373 GDKL
-378 PDLVVGNKSGAYV
+378 PDVVVGNKSGAY
-391 LLHKTEKV
+391 LLIHKRVKV
-399 DEAAWKKAQPKKFVP
+399 DEKTWKKAQPQKYVP
-414 EKVSVKNE
+414 KKVSLKNE

-428 YATNPEG
+428 FATNAKG
-435 KRLNVDFELGN
+435 KRVNVDFELGN
-446 LNDWISDGEA
+446 LNDWTSEGEA
-456 FQSQPAKGDMVHA
+456 FQRQPAKGDTVYT
-469 RRTDM
+469 RRGDM

-487 EFLEDKPVG
+487 EFLEDSPVG
-496 TLTSATIKVDHPYAT
+496 TLTSASIKVTQPFAS
-511 FYVGGGQ
+511 FYVGGGS
-518 HDSTRVEIVDHATG
+518 HESTRVEIVDLATK

-541 NNEAMY
+541 NHEQM
-547 QELIDLSKYQGKE
+547 QQTLVDLSRYQGKE

-573 GHINFDHFRFHDQKP
+573 GHINFDHFRFHDKKP
-588 ASLDV
+588 ARLSV
-593 ANSDAPKKEHTQKYD
+593 ANRDAPARMHTQKYD
-608 GLPGSK
+608 GLPGPK

-652 AESYAYPIKQPE
+652 AESYAYPSRQPE
-664 GQGKDRILIFEDKDA
+664 GKGKDRILIFEDKDA
-679 DGKFETRKIFQDK
+679 DGKFETRKIFKEK

-721 GDDKPDSQPQI
+721 GDDVPDAAPQV

-764 THSRVGKPGTPDD
+764 THSRVGKPGTPDKD
-777 QRQPINAGIW
+777 RQPLNAGIW

-829 IVQNARYRRQA
+829 IAQHARYRRQA

-860 WTGGQWNQSDRVASD
+860 WTGGQWNQSDRAASD

-915 QLARKGSGYEG
+915 VLTRQGSGYSG
-926 DFAPDFLFANDR
+926 DFAPDFLLANDR
-938 SSQILYLRYG
+938 SSQILYLRTG

-975 NGRIFRVAYNNAK
+975 NGRIFRVAYQGAK
-988 PVQVD
+988 AVQVD
-993 LQKLTSAELVKLQL
+993 LKKLTSTELVALQL
-1007 HDNDWY
+1007 HKNDWY

-1019 ILQERGPDPEV
+1019 ILQERGADPEV
-1030 HAQLAEMAFKHDDV
+1030 HASLEKIAFQHEDV
-1044 TRRLRALWA
+1044 TRRLRGLWA

-1060 SEAKV
+1060 SEQKI
-1065 MQALKDP
+1065 MKALKDP
-1072 SEFMRGWAIQLA
+1072 SEYMRGWAIQLA
-1084 LETGSPSDAL
+1084 LETGTPTAAL
-1094 LAKLVELA
+1094 LSKLAELA
-1102 QQDPSSVVRLY
+1102 AQDPSPVVRLY

-1118 SRLPLDQ
+1118 NRLPLDQ
-1125 RWDILKG
+1125 RWDILTG
-1132 LVSHQEDQSDHNL
+1132 LVSHADDQNDHNL
-1145 PLLYWYAIEP
+1145 PLLYWYGVEP
-1155 IAPHDMQRAFQLADA
+1155 LASHNMQRAYELA
-1170 SKIPLIESYTLR
+1170 SKSRIPLIESYTLR
-1182 RIADIGTADAVAFLV
+1182 RIADIGTEAAVAFLV
-1197 EQLGKSE
+1197 EQLGQAK

-1212 LDSINSALRGRR
+1212 LNSINDALRGRR
-1224 QFPMPEPWK
+1224 QFPMPESWAS
-1233 TVGKKLINSKDPVV
+1233 VGSKLNSSSDSAV
-1247 KSESLALAVT
+1247 KLQSLALAVT
-1257 FGDPAAMQQLREIV
+1257 FGDPEAMQQLREIV
-1271 ASQKNDLS
+1271 MDKQSELTV
-1279 GRKSALA
+1279 RKSALA
-1286 SLLGAKDPEL
+1286 SLLGAQDPKL
-1296 QPILIPLLDEQAM
+1296 VPIMISILDEPGL

-1318 GYSAA
+1318 GYA
-1323 DTASEILKRYSQFD
+1323 DATVAPAILERYQEFD
-1337 LNEKR
+1337 PNEKR
-1342 DALNTLASRREYAHQ
+1342 DALNTLASRAAYAHQ
-1357 LVAAV
+1357 LLAAI
-1362 EAKEIAAKDLSAEI
+1362 ESQKISAKDLSAEI
-1376 IRQLGNL
+1376 VRQLGNL
-1383 KDKSLNEKIGK
+1383 NDQSLNQKIGK

-1408 QIASFRDMIER
+1408 LIADYKKMLARSR
-1419 PHPTPDVNL
+1419 PKPDLHL
-1428 GRAVFAK
+1428 GRAVFTK

-1440 HKLFGTG
+1440 HKLYGTG
-1447 ESIGPELTGSN
+1447 QSIGPELTGSN

-1476 AKDYQPVVI
+1476 AKDYQPAVI

-1498 KQDKNAVTVATANE
+1498 QQDKNSVTVATANE
-1512 TVIIPRDEIDEMSLS
+1512 TVIIPRAEIDEMSLS
-1527 DKSMMPDNLWKQLSR
+1527 DKSMMPDNLWKQLNST
-1542 VEVRSLVA
+1542 EVRSLVA
-1550 YLAGSQQVPMQATPD
+1550 YLAGRKQVPMQATKD
-1565 NLKLFFNGQNLVGWT
+1565 NLKLFFNGQNLTGWT

-1596 SPGIKQNEFLV
+1596 SPGIKSNEFLV
-1607 SDLQVGDFELKLKV
+1607 SDMLVGDFELKAKI
-1621 KLTPDTGNSGI
+1621 KLSPNSGNSGI
-1632 QFRSSLEPGGHV
+1632 QFRSTLASNGHV

-1661 EHGRGLLFKDSG
+1661 ELGRGLLFKESG
-1673 EAYVREGEWNEYRI
+1673 EEHVRENEWNEYRI
-1687 VAVGSQIRTFI
+1687 VAVGPRIRTYI
-1698 NGNLCTDLNDPQ
+1698 NGNLCADLHDPQ

-1736 NLGPK
+1736 QLGP
-1741 AD
+1741 DLD